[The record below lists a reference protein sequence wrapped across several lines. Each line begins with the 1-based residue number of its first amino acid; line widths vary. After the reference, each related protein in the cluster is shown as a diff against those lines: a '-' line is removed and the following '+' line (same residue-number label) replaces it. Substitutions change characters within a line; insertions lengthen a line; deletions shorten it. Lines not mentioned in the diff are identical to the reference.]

1 MWLFL
6 CFLCLAAVQGTSAK
20 ITVTCETFGG
30 FSPRSSS
37 PPSKVFALKVTQVED
52 QDHYVLNISWAI
64 NIDASIDKLEGTVI
78 ESSSE
83 ELKCTYSPS
92 IAKTDLTGLEQIWF
106 HYLLYVTHGV
116 EIITVHNFPLPSL
129 GHGLYQKTSV
139 LVPTKAVRTT
149 PSETTAFLAS
159 VPSTETTEP
168 DPKRTN
174 IWIIFLGITVA
185 LVLLSSCF
193 VISYICRP
201 NIATRFGFKR
211 LFPPPTVPVPVLI
224 VYPAENSAFQLAIV
238 ELAEFLQCHGG
249 CKVAIDMWQQE
260 KIAEQGPMRWL
271 AEQVTAADSV
281 LIVSPLAK
289 NTSPQLSFSNPQ
301 NNLPVIS
308 IPAATHDLYP
318 LILNMVASQAKN
330 ASELSKFWVLQLDK
344 KKRSN
349 DLPLE
354 LRTCEAFCLMN
365 DLNKLCKKIHG
376 QTSNRKKLSFLQLR
390 RGVDYSEKSTM
401 KLRQAVERNG
411 GKQQSSSKEN
421 CLLSPEGSPV

>member
-1 MWLFL
+1 M
-6 CFLCLAAVQGTSAK
+6 T
-20 ITVTCETFGG
+20 
-30 FSPRSSS
+30 
-37 PPSKVFALKVTQVED
+37 
-52 QDHYVLNISWAI
+52 
-64 NIDASIDKLEGTVI
+64 ASIDKLEGTVI

-116 EIITVHNFPLPSL
+116 ETITVHNFPLPSL
-129 GHGLYQKTSV
+129 GHGLYETTSV

-174 IWIIFLGITVA
+174 IWIIFLGLTAA

-201 NIATRFGFKR
+201 NTATRFGFKR

-271 AEQVTAADSV
+271 AEQVTAADCV

-289 NTSPQLSFSNPQ
+289 N
-301 NNLPVIS
+301 
-308 IPAATHDLYP
+308 
-318 LILNMVASQAKN
+318 
-330 ASELSKFWVLQLDK
+330 LDK

-376 QTSNRKKLSFLQLR
+376 QTSNRKRLSFLQLR

-401 KLRQAVERNG
+401 KLRRAVERNG